1 MLIVALTGG
10 IGSGKTTVGDI
21 FSELGAVVID
31 SDQLARA
38 VLERGSK
45 GFDLVLAKFGDA
57 ILKNGE
63 LDRSLL
69 ATLVFNDSQKRSEL
83 ESITHPLI
91 RQSFAEIISSL
102 PRESIVIN
110 QIPLLFESKGAY
122 KFDHII
128 TISAP
133 EELRIERLKNRKA
146 ISLPT
151 FWDEAV
157 KEAKNYSKAR
167 GLEEAPPSFVV
178 VKRRNASIE
187 RAFVIQDLESWL
199 GERQ

>member
-10 IGSGKTTVGDI
+10 IGSGKSTVGDI

-31 SDQLARA
+31 SDQLARE
-38 VLERGSK
+38 VLERGSQ
-45 GFDLVLAKFGDA
+45 GFDLVVAKFGDS

-63 LDRSLL
+63 LNRSLL
-69 ATLVFNDSQKRSEL
+69 ASLIFNNSQKRSEL

-91 RQSFAEIISSL
+91 RQRFAELTSNL
-102 PRESIVIN
+102 PKESIVIN

-133 EELRIERLKNRKA
+133 EELRIERLKNRGLGLSEIKSRLEA
-146 ISLPT
+146 QASDIERESISNSIIRNNL
-151 FWDEAV
+151 DEAHLRKQV
-157 KEAKNYSKAR
+157 EIIWLELKNLNRLNK
-167 GLEEAPPSFVV
+167 
-178 VKRRNASIE
+178 
-187 RAFVIQDLESWL
+187 
-199 GERQ
+199 

>member
-133 EELRIERLKNRKA
+133 EELRIERLKNRGLGFSDIKKRMEA
-146 ISLPT
+146 QASDVERESISNSIIRNDK
-151 FWDEAV
+151 DELHLRNQV
-157 KEAKNYSKAR
+157 ESIW
-167 GLEEAPPSFVV
+167 LE
-178 VKRRNASIE
+178 
-187 RAFVIQDLESWL
+187 LENL
-199 GERQ
+199 NRLKK

>member
-10 IGSGKTTVGDI
+10 IGSGKTTTGDI

-38 VLERGSK
+38 VLERGTK

-57 ILKNGE
+57 ILRNGE

-91 RQSFAEIISSL
+91 RQSFAEIISNL

-133 EELRIERLKNRKA
+133 EELRIERLKNRGLGFSDIKKR
-146 ISLPT
+146 I
-151 FWDEAV
+151 EAQ
-157 KEAKNYSKAR
+157 AT
-167 GLEEAPPSFVV
+167 
-178 VKRRNASIE
+178 
-187 RAFVIQDLESWL
+187 DLERESISNSIIRNDKDESHLRDQVESIWL
-199 GERQ
+199 ELENLNRLKK

>member
-10 IGSGKTTVGDI
+10 IGSGKTTVGEI

-133 EELRIERLKNRKA
+133 EELRIERLKNRGLGLSDIKKR
-146 ISLPT
+146 I
-151 FWDEAV
+151 EAQ
-157 KEAKNYSKAR
+157 
-167 GLEEAPPSFVV
+167 
-178 VKRRNASIE
+178 AS
-187 RAFVIQDLESWL
+187 DLERESIANSIIRNDKDELHLRNQVESTWL
-199 GERQ
+199 ELENLNRLKK

>member
-57 ILKNGE
+57 ILNNGE

-133 EELRIERLKNRKA
+133 EELRIERLK
-146 ISLPT
+146 
-151 FWDEAV
+151 D
-157 KEAKNYSKAR
+157 R
-167 GLEEAPPSFVV
+167 GLGFSDIKKRIEAQ
-178 VKRRNASIE
+178 AS
-187 RAFVIQDLESWL
+187 DLERESISNSIIRNDKDELHLRNQVESIWL
-199 GERQ
+199 ELENLNRLKK

>member
-10 IGSGKTTVGDI
+10 IGSGKTTVGGI

-45 GFDLVLAKFGDA
+45 GFDLVLAKFGDV

-102 PRESIVIN
+102 PSESIIIN

-133 EELRIERLKNRKA
+133 EELRTERLK
-146 ISLPT
+146 S
-151 FWDEAV
+151 
-157 KEAKNYSKAR
+157 R
-167 GLEEAPPSFVV
+167 GLGLSDIKKRMEAQASDVE
-178 VKRRNASIE
+178 RESISNSIIRNDKDELHLRNQVESIW
-187 RAFVIQDLESWL
+187 LEL
-199 GERQ
+199 ENLNRLKK

>member
-10 IGSGKTTVGDI
+10 IGSGKTTTGDI

-38 VLERGSK
+38 VLERGTK

-57 ILKNGE
+57 ILRNGE

-69 ATLVFNDSQKRSEL
+69 ATLVFKDSQKRSEL

-91 RQSFAEIISSL
+91 RQSFAEIISNL

-133 EELRIERLKNRKA
+133 EELRIERLKNRGLGFSDIKKR
-146 ISLPT
+146 I
-151 FWDEAV
+151 EAQ
-157 KEAKNYSKAR
+157 AT
-167 GLEEAPPSFVV
+167 
-178 VKRRNASIE
+178 
-187 RAFVIQDLESWL
+187 DLERESISNSIIRNDKDESHLRDQVESIWL
-199 GERQ
+199 ELENLNRLKK

>member
-133 EELRIERLKNRKA
+133 EELRIERLKNRGLSFSDIKKR
-146 ISLPT
+146 I
-151 FWDEAV
+151 EAQ
-157 KEAKNYSKAR
+157 
-167 GLEEAPPSFVV
+167 
-178 VKRRNASIE
+178 AS
-187 RAFVIQDLESWL
+187 DLERESISNSIIRNDKDELHLRNQVESTWL
-199 GERQ
+199 ELENLNRLKK

>member
-10 IGSGKTTVGDI
+10 IGSGKTTVGGI

-45 GFDLVLAKFGDA
+45 GFDLVVAKFGDA

-69 ATLVFNDSQKRSEL
+69 AALVFNDSQKRSEL

-102 PRESIVIN
+102 PSESIIIN

-133 EELRIERLKNRKA
+133 EELRTERLK
-146 ISLPT
+146 S
-151 FWDEAV
+151 
-157 KEAKNYSKAR
+157 R
-167 GLEEAPPSFVV
+167 GLGFSDIKKRMEAQASDVE
-178 VKRRNASIE
+178 RESISNSIIRNDKDELHLRNQVESIW
-187 RAFVIQDLESWL
+187 LEL
-199 GERQ
+199 ENLNRLKK

>member
-10 IGSGKTTVGDI
+10 IGSGKTTVGGI

-45 GFDLVLAKFGDA
+45 GFDLVVAKFGDA

-69 ATLVFNDSQKRSEL
+69 AALVFNDSKKRSEL

-102 PRESIVIN
+102 PSESIIIN

-133 EELRIERLKNRKA
+133 EELRTERLK
-146 ISLPT
+146 S
-151 FWDEAV
+151 
-157 KEAKNYSKAR
+157 R
-167 GLEEAPPSFVV
+167 GLGLSDIKKRMEAQASDVE
-178 VKRRNASIE
+178 RESISNSIIRNDKDELHLRNQVESIW
-187 RAFVIQDLESWL
+187 LEL
-199 GERQ
+199 ENLNRLKK

>member
-102 PRESIVIN
+102 PSESIIIN

-133 EELRIERLKNRKA
+133 EELRIERLKNRGLGLSDIKKRMEA
-146 ISLPT
+146 QASDVERESISNSIIRNDK
-151 FWDEAV
+151 DELHLRNQV
-157 KEAKNYSKAR
+157 VSIW
-167 GLEEAPPSFVV
+167 LE
-178 VKRRNASIE
+178 
-187 RAFVIQDLESWL
+187 LENL
-199 GERQ
+199 NRLKK